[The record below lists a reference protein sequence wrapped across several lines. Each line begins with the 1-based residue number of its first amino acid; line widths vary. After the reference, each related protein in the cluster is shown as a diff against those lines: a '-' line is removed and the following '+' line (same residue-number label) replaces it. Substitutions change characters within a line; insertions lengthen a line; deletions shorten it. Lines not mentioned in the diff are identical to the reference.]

1 MPYLGITND
10 FSSMLGTQTPTPG
23 GKTMTMTSSGKQ
35 GSPGSG
41 AKHTPGMSSAQV
53 AAAVVPPKQPPM
65 KQPKPPKPGMS
76 RRPQFS
82 ASNPQ
87 MMVQPPPVPHPGVHP
102 PYPDAR
108 SPQPQLLPNGTPML
122 PLPKGFPLGSSP
134 LHVPP
139 SFAPGMT
146 GLLRR

>member
-1 MPYLGITND
+1 MPNLGITND

-23 GKTMTMTSSGKQ
+23 GKTMTLTTSGKQ

-41 AKHTPGMSSAQV
+41 AKHSPGMSSAQV
-53 AAAVVPPKQPPM
+53 AAAMVPPKPAPT
-65 KQPKPPKPGMS
+65 KQPRLPKPS
-76 RRPQFS
+76 APQRPQFS
-82 ASNPQ
+82 ANNPQ

-108 SPQPQLLPNGTPML
+108 SQQPQLMPNGTPML
-122 PLPKGFPLGSSP
+122 PLPRGFPLGSSP
-134 LHVPP
+134 PHVPL
-139 SFAPGMT
+139 SFIPGMT